1 MDISD
6 DVECRQLS
14 VLLDSFGLVQH
25 VSGSTHI
32 HGHTLDLLIS
42 REVDGLIQDCKVGE
56 FASDHNVIK
65 FSLKSGKEHAK
76 RKSVQSRKI
85 KSINISN
92 LAQDIEASELSQ
104 ALPDDVDDMVNCYD
118 SVLRGL
124 LDKHAPEK
132 SISVAQR
139 QAQPWMNDQILDGK
153 RDRRRWER
161 LWRKSGLM
169 VHKLK
174 YKESC
179 ENVKKLIQKAKSDYF
194 ITQIDDCGGNQKKL
208 FQIVDKLLGRNRS
221 TPLPQFND
229 ARTLAQTF
237 NDFFVSKIS
246 TIRISFAELETSTVD
261 MACPP
266 IDSLLSPS
274 TSKLVHFVPTTVS
287 EIISIVTKSSKA
299 SCSLDPIP
307 TKLLCD
313 LLPLLAPTLVNLVNA
328 SLSSGNFPSQLKS
341 AIVLPLL
348 KKPSLDTEILKNY
361 RPVSNLSFI
370 SKLIE
375 KVVASRI
382 LDHMKDNNLLDEM
395 QSAYR
400 SGHSTETALLR
411 VHNDIVISIDEGR
424 GVALILLDLS
434 AAFDTVDH
442 KILLDFL
449 RDYVGL
455 DGPVLKLF
463 QTYLASRT
471 QCVSIKGVLSEL
483 SELAYG
489 VPQGSVL
496 GPIEFCIYTIPL
508 GAILRHYN
516 IQYHIYADDT
526 QLYCSFDLTSPLE
539 TISKISACISDIRT
553 WMIRNKLKI
562 NDDKTEFLLITS
574 PRAKLTENIELR
586 IGQANIIPS
595 DSCKSLGVM
604 LDSQFSM
611 DSQIRHLCRSMHY
624 HLRNIGAIRNILT
637 VSATEQLVHA
647 LVTSRLDYCN
657 SLLYG
662 VPDYQIN
669 CLQRLQNIAA
679 RIVTRC
685 DRRDHITPVLKSL
698 HWLPVKYRID
708 FKILLLVYKCLNSLA
723 PSYLC
728 ELIKPYHQDHYSTR
742 RNQQNCLQ
750 KPPLFN
756 LKSYGEKSF
765 TYAAPTEWNKLPLEV
780 KSAPS
785 VENFKSSLKTYL
797 FKKHFK

>member
-1 MDISD
+1 M
-6 DVECRQLS
+6 
-14 VLLDSFGLVQH
+14 
-25 VSGSTHI
+25 VS
-32 HGHTLDLLIS
+32 
-42 REVDGLIQDCKVGE
+42 
-56 FASDHNVIK
+56 
-65 FSLKSGKEHAK
+65 
-76 RKSVQSRKI
+76 
-85 KSINISN
+85 
-92 LAQDIEASELSQ
+92 
-104 ALPDDVDDMVNCYD
+104 CYD
-118 SVLRGL
+118 KVLREL
-124 LDKHAPEK
+124 LDKHAPQK
-132 SISVAQR
+132 TITVAQR
-139 QAQPWMNDQILDGK
+139 PVQPWISDAILEGK
-153 RDRRRWER
+153 RVRRQRER
-161 LWRKSGLM
+161 LWRKTGLT
-169 VHKLK
+169 VHKQV

-179 ENVKKLIQKAKSDYF
+179 ETIKKLIQKAKSDYF
-194 ITQIDDCGGNQKKL
+194 LEQIKDCEGDQKKL
-208 FQIVDKLLGRNRS
+208 FRIVDKLLGHNKS
-221 TPLPQFND
+221 TPLPHFSD
-229 ARTLAQTF
+229 AQILANTF
-237 NDFFVSKIS
+237 NEYFITKIS
-246 TIRISFAELETSTVD
+246 TIRTLLATLETSTID
-261 MACPP
+261 MSCPP
-266 IDSLLSPS
+266 LDTLLSPS
-274 TSKLVHFVPTTVS
+274 TSKLEHFDPTTTE
-287 EIISIVTKSSKA
+287 EIISIISKSSKA

-313 LLPLLAPTLVNLVNA
+313 LLPVLAPIIMNLVNA
-328 SLSSGNFPSQLKS
+328 ALSSGTFPSQLKS

-361 RPVSNLSFI
+361 RPVSNLSFV

-375 KVVASRI
+375 KVVALRI

-411 VHNDIVISIDEGR
+411 VHNDIVISVDQGK

-442 KILLDFL
+442 EILLNFL

-455 DGPVLKLF
+455 DGSVLKLF
-463 QTYLASRT
+463 QTYLANRS

-526 QLYCSFDLTSPLE
+526 QLYCSFDLKSPSE
-539 TISKISACISDIRT
+539 TISHISACISDIRT

-574 PRAKLTENIELR
+574 PRAKLSENFELS
-586 IGQANIIPS
+586 IGQANIVPS
-595 DSCKSLGVM
+595 NSCKSLGVM
-604 LDSQFSM
+604 LDGQFTM
-611 DSQIRHLCRSMHY
+611 DTQIGHLCKSIHF
-624 HLRNIGAIRNILT
+624 HLRNIGAIRSLLT
-637 VSATEQLVHA
+637 STATEQLIHS

-662 VPDYQIN
+662 IPGYQKDR
-669 CLQRLQNIAA
+669 LQRMQNIAA

-708 FKILLLVYKCLNSLA
+708 FKILLFVYKCMNDLA
-723 PSYLC
+723 PSYLI
-728 ELIKPYHQDHYSTR
+728 ELVKPYHQERYSTR
-742 RNQQNCLQ
+742 RNSQHCLN

-756 LKSYGEKSF
+756 LKSYGERSF
-765 TYAAPTEWNKLPLEV
+765 TFSAPTEWNKLPLEIRTA
-780 KSAPS
+780 SS
-785 VENFKSSLKTYL
+785 IECFKSQLKTHL

>member
-1 MDISD
+1 MNEEILCSK
-6 DVECRQLS
+6 
-14 VLLDSFGLVQH
+14 
-25 VSGSTHI
+25 
-32 HGHTLDLLIS
+32 
-42 REVDGLIQDCKVGE
+42 RE
-56 FASDHNVIK
+56 
-65 FSLKSGKEHAK
+65 
-76 RKSVQSRKI
+76 
-85 KSINISN
+85 
-92 LAQDIEASELSQ
+92 
-104 ALPDDVDDMVNCYD
+104 
-118 SVLRGL
+118 
-124 LDKHAPEK
+124 
-132 SISVAQR
+132 
-139 QAQPWMNDQILDGK
+139 
-153 RDRRRWER
+153 RRRWER
-161 LWRKSGLM
+161 LWRKSGLT

-179 ENVKKLIQKAKSDYF
+179 DYVKKLLQKAKSNYYLK
-194 ITQIDDCGGNQKKL
+194 QIEDCEGDQKKL
-208 FQIVDKLLGRNRS
+208 FCIVDKLLGRNRP
-221 TPLPQFND
+221 TPLPKFTVAQ
-229 ARTLAQTF
+229 TLAQTF
-237 NDFFVSKIS
+237 NEYFVTKIS
-246 TIRISFAELETSTVD
+246 TIRTTLAALETSTVD

-266 IDSLLSPS
+266 LDSLLSPS
-274 TSKLVHFVPTTVS
+274 TSKLHHFKPTTVS
-287 EIISIVTKSSKA
+287 EITTLVSKSSKA

-307 TKLLCD
+307 TKLLCE
-313 LLPLLAPTLVNLVNA
+313 LLPVLAPIIVNLINA
-328 SLSSGNFPSQLKS
+328 SLSTGTFPSQLKS

-348 KKPSLDTEILKNY
+348 KKPSLDSEVLKNY

-375 KVVASRI
+375 KVVALRI
-382 LDHMKDNNLLDEM
+382 LEHMKDNNLLDQM

-411 VHNDIVISIDEGR
+411 VHNDIVISVDQGR

-442 KILLDFL
+442 TILLDFL
-449 RDYVGL
+449 RDFLGL

-463 QTYLASRT
+463 ETYLVGRT

-526 QLYCSFDLTSPLE
+526 QLYCSFDLKSPSE
-539 TISKISACISDIRT
+539 TISSISACISDIRT

-574 PRAKLTENIELR
+574 PRAKFSENIELS

-595 DSCKSLGVM
+595 NSCKSLGVM
-604 LDSQFSM
+604 LDNHFTM
-611 DSQIRHLCRSMHY
+611 DAQIKHLCRSIHF
-624 HLRNIGAIRNILT
+624 HLRNIGAIRSLLT
-637 VSATEQLVHA
+637 VSATEQLVHS

-662 VPDYQIN
+662 IPGYQKD
-669 CLQRLQNIAA
+669 CLQRMQNIAA

-708 FKILLLVYKCLNSLA
+708 FKILLLVYKCLNDLA
-723 PSYLC
+723 PSYLM

-742 RNQQNCLQ
+742 RNEQFCLH
-750 KPPLFN
+750 KPPLFR
-756 LKSYGEKSF
+756 LKSYGERSF
-765 TYAAPTEWNKLPLEV
+765 TYAAPTEWNKLPV
-780 KSAPS
+780 DIKCAPS
-785 VENFKSSLKTYL
+785 VGIFKSKLKTHL
-797 FKKHFK
+797 FNEHFN